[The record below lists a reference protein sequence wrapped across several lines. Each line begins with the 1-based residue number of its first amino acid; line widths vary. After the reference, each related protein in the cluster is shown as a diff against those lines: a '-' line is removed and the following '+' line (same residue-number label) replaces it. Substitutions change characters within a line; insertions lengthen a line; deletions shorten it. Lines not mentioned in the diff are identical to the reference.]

1 MYRIFHGKH
10 RILLSST
17 ESLKENFEPDFVFK
31 KPNEEQVKEALRVS
45 KRSTKPLNILI
56 VGNPDKLLRKV
67 FLEFKLVEA
76 AGGIVEDERGRIL
89 LMKRL
94 GKWDLPKGKAKK
106 NEDMEKCA
114 IREIEEETGAKQLSI
129 VSHFM
134 DTYHTYFRSNEWQIK
149 HTVWYLV
156 KCKDGNHLVPQT
168 EEDIEEV
175 RWVKPKKIHLA
186 LIDTYPAIK
195 RILKEYKR
203 QLKAKKKLL
212 KAG

>member
-10 RILLSST
+10 RIILSSS
-17 ESLKENFEPDFVFK
+17 ESLKEKFEPDFVFK

-56 VGNPDKLLRKV
+56 VGNPDKLLKKV

-76 AGGIVEDERGRIL
+76 AGGIVENKDGKIL

-106 NEDMEKCA
+106 NEDMKSCA
-114 IREIEEETGAKQLSI
+114 IREIEEETGAKKLTIMDS
-129 VSHFM
+129 FM
-134 DTYHTYFRSNEWQIK
+134 ETYHTYFRSNEWQIK
-149 HTVWYLV
+149 HTYWFLI
-156 KCKDGNHLVPQT
+156 KCEDGNHLVPQT

-175 RWVKPKKIHLA
+175 RWVKPQKIHLA

-195 RILKEYKR
+195 RLLKEYKKR
-203 QLKAKKKLL
+203 LKGVKN
-212 KAG
+212 GG